1 MKKRKKFAALFLA
14 AVMLCTSAEGVLAEE
29 QTTEIGTE
37 AVTEAVSESQ
47 TEISA
52 ETSTESGT
60 EASTEAGSVSEEEK
74 TAETPASVEEI
85 KEEGIVTAET
95 LTRLPE
101 TEMQELPE
109 DMSVV
114 ASDGVDH
121 AGVDYLTVSEVQEL
135 SEEGADHYTELCETA
150 KDNAKEAQEGVSS
163 VFTTNDAGEPE
174 LTTSV
179 DIQTFFASAASKV
192 KKARKE
198 DLYDQLS
205 GSAVRKAFKASLSK
219 AKQGKN
225 SFTVAGI
232 QTVSVIASAIN
243 AAINANVAWYDWI
256 NMGKGKLKIKTK
268 FSNWKYKTTAS
279 ITKSKFYSA
288 SLETK
293 AKNKVSS
300 LVKKAK
306 SYAKAN
312 FPDDQKYGCVK
323 YFDDWLC
330 KNNYYNYDGTDRE
343 ANGSTKM
350 FFYCHSSYGCLL
362 KGYGVCESYAR
373 AMARLLDAAGINNYQ
388 IVGTVSGGHAWNYVE
403 MQDGNWYMVDTTNN
417 DSGDTSSGQYL
428 CAGET
433 SGWTAHGVYFPSG
446 SGVTYPTLAS
456 AKYTPVVKVPEPT
469 PESEPKTEKAA

>member
-1 MKKRKKFAALFLA
+1 MKKRKKLAALFLA

-37 AVTEAVSESQ
+37 AVTEAASESQ
-47 TEISA
+47 TEIST
-52 ETSTESGT
+52 ETSTESEA
-60 EASTEAGSVSEEEK
+60 EASTEAGSVPKEEAP
-74 TAETPASVEEI
+74 AETPASVEEI
-85 KEEGIVTAET
+85 KEEGVVTAET
-95 LTRLPE
+95 LTELSESE
-101 TEMQELPE
+101 TKSLPE
-109 DMSVV
+109 DMPVV

-121 AGVDYLTVSEVQEL
+121 AAVNYLTVSEVQEL

-150 KDNAKEAQEGVSS
+150 KDTAKEEQEGVTS

-198 DLYDQLS
+198 DLYGQLDSS
-205 GSAVRKAFKASLSK
+205 GCRKVFKASLSK

-225 SFTVAGI
+225 SFTISGSHAI
-232 QTVSVIASAIN
+232 SVIASGIN

-256 NMGKGKLKIKTK
+256 NMGRGKLKTK
-268 FSNWKYKTTAS
+268 VKYSGGKYKTTAS

-288 SLETK
+288 SLEKK
-293 AKNKVSS
+293 AKKKVSS
-300 LVKKAK
+300 LVSEAKA
-306 SYAKAN
+306 YAKAN
-312 FPDDQKYGCVK
+312 FPDDLKYGCVQ

-330 KNNYYNYDGTDRE
+330 KNNDYNYDGTDSE

-388 IVGTVSGGHAWNYVE
+388 IVGNAGGGHAWNYAE
-403 MQDGNWYMVDTTNN
+403 MQDGSWYLIDSTFN
-417 DSGDTSSGQYL
+417 DSGDVSSGQYL

-433 SGWTAHGVYFPSG
+433 AGRTAHGIYFPSG

-456 AKYTPVVKVPEPT
+456 AKYTPVVKVPEP
-469 PESEPKTEKAA
+469 ETEKAA